1 MQSKTTIPRISAV
14 VLMLLAA
21 CILSAAALPQHVAA
35 ETLNATAL
43 RDHKYAFP
51 KNGWTYYPTGDL
63 SRYSSLSSI
72 KDIHYDS
79 EGRIVSFEGHWD
91 NGANS
96 VETFSYEGNK
106 VYNQNGDFLG
116 LIYSG
121 NSSPGDQAVAKEETK
136 SQSRTLVRL
145 IKGRIATLQAPRPA
159 TTPSQAK
166 VGLKRRLKSENT
178 IAMVSGDSSEST
190 ELAYKV
196 DKTLVDGLAAGD
208 AAADKLGLGVWLTGG
223 FSLIGNT
230 KDESEFDGYTGMAL
244 VGVDYRLTDRTLV
257 GVGFGMEGAYVEENF
272 YNLEGKSGSIG
283 YVIAPYLS
291 VALFEQTIFDLIT
304 GFSFLSNGSTS
315 DAYHD
320 SFRYMVS
327 PNLTQY
333 FVLDQWLL
341 SASMGYTYT
350 RETGYHY
357 TNSDNAPFF
366 DLPEADFAASNSQP
380 DPVQTGELRIGGRA
394 SYSLEYLMPFLDVA
408 YIYDTIEKE
417 EDPDEIEV
425 TMGLDFYPTDSF
437 IISVEAANSFFRD
450 DTYNARFM
458 MNLRYEF

>member
-1 MQSKTTIPRISAV
+1 MRFKNRFPNVFVS
-14 VLMLLAA
+14 MLLV
-21 CILSAAALPQHVAA
+21 LSASILCLAVLPQQSAA
-35 ETLNATAL
+35 ETLNAKAL

-51 KNGWTYYPTGDL
+51 KNGWTYFPTGDL
-63 SRYSSLSSI
+63 ERYSSLSSI

-79 EGRIVSFEGHWD
+79 EGRIVSFEGEWD
-91 NGANS
+91 NGPNS
-96 VETFSYEGNK
+96 VEAFRYEGNK
-106 VYNQNGDFLG
+106 VYNQEGDFLG
-116 LIYSG
+116 LVYSG
-121 NSSPGDQAVAKEETK
+121 NSAPGDQAVAKEETK

-145 IKGRIATLQAPRPA
+145 IKGRIATIQAPRPA
-159 TTPSQAK
+159 AGPSESK
-166 VGLKRRLKSENT
+166 VGLKRRLNSESA
-178 IAMVSGDSSEST
+178 IAMVSGDSSESS

-230 KDESEFDGYTGMAL
+230 KNESEFDGYTGMAL
-244 VGVDYRLTDRTLV
+244 VGVDYRLTDRTLI

-291 VALFEQTIFDLIT
+291 IALFEQTIFDLIT

-333 FVLDQWLL
+333 FVIDQWLL
-341 SASMGYTYT
+341 SASLGYTYS

-357 TNSDNAPFF
+357 TNSDTAPFF
-366 DLPEADFAASNSQP
+366 DLPQADFAASNSQP
-380 DPVQTGELRIGGRA
+380 DPLQTGELRVGGRA
-394 SYSLEYLMPFLDVA
+394 SYSLDYLMPFLEVA
-408 YIYDTIEKE
+408 YIYDTIETE

-437 IISVEAANSFFRD
+437 IISVEAANSFFRE